1 MDESFQLRAK
11 RLLAGERRAALD
23 FSMLTACLS
32 AQQAASPA
40 ARAQAIAPA
49 SDAAAAG
56 TDPIE
61 EILLCGPGWRQAAS
75 AQSGCFN
82 RAEVKRRNKSS

>member
-11 RLLAGERRAALD
+11 RLLAGDRPAALD
-23 FSMLTACLS
+23 FSVLTACLS

-40 ARAQAIAPA
+40 ARAQAVAPMPG
-49 SDAAAAG
+49 AADAG

-82 RAEVKRRNKSS
+82 RAEVRRRNKGS

>member
-40 ARAQAIAPA
+40 ARAQARPPAPG
-49 SDAAAAG
+49 AAATG

-61 EILLCGPGWRQAAS
+61 EILLCGPGWRQADIGS
-75 AQSGCFN
+75 IRLFH
-82 RAEVKRRNKSS
+82 RAEVKRRNKGS